1 MNNKLNQLT
10 ILFTLFISSL
20 SIANPINKINFIG
33 LDFTAESTLNQLI
46 PFKAGQTFSPSASDE
61 IIKSLFDTGLFSDVQ
76 IIQNKNILNIKL
88 LENPYIKYLT
98 IDNNP
103 KKWFSFETDLFNSE
117 DLEEFSK
124 SYDMSTGNVFTEEKL
139 TNFISFLDQKYV
151 DAGFY
156 NIEISSNSKIDVQ
169 NRIGVEIEI
178 KQNVR
183 ATIESL
189 KISGA
194 KSFTEKKL
202 LSFFPIG
209 EPGFKVVN
217 YFTNKDQFTSPSFQ
231 FGLDAITNNYFN
243 AGYLDFNILEINTT
257 LSENNEKIDIE
268 IEIYEGNQF
277 KLGKVSFTGELGNKS
292 PGELTALLPISKGDT
307 FNRSLIMEGI
317 QLINDAFSDQGYAF
331 AEIEPI
337 TYDSLNEI
345 NVDINISLNKKVYI
359 NRITISGNTR
369 TQDEVIRR
377 EIGIFEGGLYSRSVL
392 RNSVMKLRRLGYFS
406 DVQMMASDVIG
417 SNDKINLN
425 FTVDE
430 TKTGAISF
438 SLSHSNNY
446 GIAIGAGIQE
456 KNIFGSGNTFNSEL
470 KLSDS
475 YNKVSFYFEDPYF
488 NDQGHSISY
497 GAFFSEIKDDDVMK
511 DSYEISTKGLNIGY
525 GVPLTENTRIRANLE
540 YSQNDINCGVSFSS
554 SSYESSQCSNKS
566 QDETKLSVGWSEST
580 LNDYMYPTN
589 GRENSIKLGMAL
601 PVSDYRY
608 IDINAKHKSYK
619 PINENL
625 TLKVTGSLDFLKG
638 YDGKEAP
645 FYKRYFGGGTG
656 SVRGFG
662 NKSLGPLYLN
672 GNAKGGELSILGSAN
687 LISPAFFF
695 DDNEKMRMSAF
706 IDSGNIFEKASNID
720 LGDLRM
726 STGFGFAYL
735 SPIGAIGAYWSTPIL
750 KKSGDVIENFGFSL
764 GTGF

>member
-1 MNNKLNQLT
+1 MNNKLNQLA
-10 ILFTLFISSL
+10 ILFTFFLSSL

-33 LDFTAESTLNQLI
+33 IDFTAESTLSQII
-46 PFKAGQTFSPSASDE
+46 PFKTGQTFSPSVSDE

-76 IIQNKNILNIKL
+76 VIKNKNTLNIKL
-88 LENPYIKYLT
+88 EENPYIKYLT

-103 KKWFSFETDLFNSE
+103 KKWYSFEVDLFTDEN
-117 DLEEFSK
+117 LEEFSEL
-124 SYDMSTGNVFTEEKL
+124 YDMTVGNVFTEEKL

-151 DAGFY
+151 DVGFY
-156 NIEISSNSKIDVQ
+156 NIEISSNSKIDAQ

-178 KQNVR
+178 KQNIR
-183 ATIESL
+183 ATIGSL
-189 KISGA
+189 KISGS
-194 KSFTEKKL
+194 KNFTEKEL
-202 LSFFPIG
+202 LSLFPIG
-209 EPGFKVVN
+209 ESGFKVIN
-217 YFTNKDQFTSPSFQ
+217 YFTNKDHFTNPSFRL
-231 FGLDAITNNYFN
+231 GLDAVTNNYFN
-243 AGYLDFNILEINTT
+243 AGYLDFNILDINTT

-277 KLGKVSFTGELGNKS
+277 KLGVVSFIGELGNKS
-292 PGELTALLPISKGDT
+292 PDELTALLPITEGDT
-307 FNRSLIMEGI
+307 FNRGSIMEGI

-337 TYDSLNEI
+337 TYDSLDVI

-377 EIGIFEGGLYSRSVL
+377 EIGVLEGGLYSRSTL
-392 RNSVMKLRRLGYFS
+392 RNSVIKLRRLGYFS
-406 DVQMMASDVIG
+406 DVQMATSDVIG
-417 SNDKINLN
+417 SSDKINLN

-430 TKTGAISF
+430 TQTGAISF
-438 SLSHSNNY
+438 SLSHSNNF

-475 YNKVSFYFEDPYF
+475 YNRVSFYFEDPYF
-488 NDQGHSISY
+488 NTQNHSISY
-497 GAFFSEIKDDDVMK
+497 GAFFSKIKDDDVMK

-525 GVPLTENTRIRANLE
+525 GVPLTENTRINTNLE
-540 YSQNDINCGVSFSS
+540 YSQNDINCGVTFSS
-554 SSYESSQCSNKS
+554 SSYESSQCINKS
-566 QDETKLSVGWSEST
+566 QDETKLSVSWSETT
-580 LNDYMYPTN
+580 LNDFMHPTN

-619 PINENL
+619 AINNNL
-625 TLKVTGSLDFLKG
+625 TLKVTGNLGFLKG
-638 YDGKEAP
+638 YDGKEVP
-645 FYKRYFGGGTG
+645 FYKRYFGGGSG
-656 SVRGFG
+656 SVRGFK
-662 NKSLGPLYLN
+662 NKSLGPLYSN

-687 LISPAFFF
+687 LIAPAFFF
-695 DDNEKMRMSAF
+695 DNNEKMRMSAF

-720 LGDLRM
+720 LGDLRI
-726 STGFGFAYL
+726 STGLGFAYL
-735 SPIGAIGAYWSTPIL
+735 SPIGAIGMYWSTPIL